1 MQMSHFSNWIQ
12 QRIQKPLPGAIAH
25 GTIWSYPRNSFEDA
39 LQMNPPPRHSA
50 VNLILKESDKSLEL
64 GFIVRS
70 DFGIHGGQ
78 VAFPGG
84 KIHPGESYKECA
96 NRETEEEIGI
106 LPNTYF
112 HLGALS
118 PVFIP
123 PSNML
128 VFPML
133 KLIHKLDP
141 LKLDTREIEDFFWIE
156 ISELLPTKI
165 IEKEHYLKA
174 FDTTRMI
181 KGIPLKNHFLWGA
194 SAMITQE
201 LCHLWLEFLNENE
214 TDQY

>member
-1 MQMSHFSNWIQ
+1 MHTVLFSTWIRP
-12 QRIQKPLPGAIAH
+12 RIQNPLPGTDAH

-39 LQMNPPPRHSA
+39 LQMDPPPRHSA
-50 VNLILKESDKSLEL
+50 VNLLLKEKAESLEL

-84 KIHPGESYKECA
+84 KIQPGESYEQCA

-106 LPNTYF
+106 FPDNYI

-133 KLIHKLDP
+133 KLIHGQNP
-141 LKLDTREIEDFFWIE
+141 LTLDTREIEDFFWVE
-156 ISELLPTKI
+156 IGDLLPTKI
-165 IEKEHYLKA
+165 IEKEHYLK
-174 FDTTRMI
+174 
-181 KGIPLKNHFLWGA
+181 
-194 SAMITQE
+194 
-201 LCHLWLEFLNENE
+201 
-214 TDQY
+214 